1 MWKKIRCREEYF
13 IFIIGFVIISE
24 CKVKGC
30 CGEKVVVYVSILI
43 FLIYMY
49 MYLYVYIIII
59 LFIIIIFICI
69 VCLDRYVVFLMWN
82 WIFCFF

>member
-1 MWKKIRCREEYF
+1 MLCEKKIRCGEEYF

-24 CKVKGC
+24 CKVKG

-59 LFIIIIFICI
+59 LFIIIIFIGMF
-69 VCLDRYVVFLMWN
+69 R
-82 WIFCFF
+82 

>member
-1 MWKKIRCREEYF
+1 MLCEKKIRCGEEYF

-30 CGEKVVVYVSILI
+30 GEKVVVYVSILI
-43 FLIYMY
+43 FLIY

-59 LFIIIIFICI
+59 LFIIIIFICMF
-69 VCLDRYVVFLMWN
+69 R
-82 WIFCFF
+82 